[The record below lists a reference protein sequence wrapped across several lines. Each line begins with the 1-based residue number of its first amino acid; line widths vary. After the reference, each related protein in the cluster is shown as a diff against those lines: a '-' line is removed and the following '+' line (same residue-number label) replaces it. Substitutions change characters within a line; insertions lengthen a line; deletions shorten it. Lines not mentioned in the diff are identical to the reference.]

1 MGYVAGYLKRR
12 LRRTEVGNTTVST
25 VSLGDMMKD
34 TWETLVF
41 GERHPMDQ
49 YMERY
54 HSEEEA
60 IKGHSRI
67 VNMVRSR
74 RTAPKRKFLEDE

>member
-1 MGYVAGYLKRR
+1 MLGYLKRR
-12 LRRTEVGNTTVST
+12 LRRTEIGSTTVST
-25 VSLGDMMKD
+25 VFLGDMMKD

-49 YMERY
+49 YIERY
-54 HSEEEA
+54 NSEKAA

-67 VNMVRSR
+67 VKMVKTR
-74 RTAPKRKFLEDE
+74 RTAPKRKFLEDQDSV